1 MACYED
7 LRALYAATAKE
18 RDELKRENAELRE
31 ICQKQAEMNGRVA
44 AMALEL
50 DEAKA
55 DRDALKKQRDGVFQA
70 FKMLT
75 EKYEQVGAELDEAN
89 AEIQRLHQENFWLTN
104 GGNNG

>member
-18 RDELKRENAELRE
+18 RDELRRENAELRE

-55 DRDALKKQRDGVFQA
+55 
-70 FKMLT
+70 
-75 EKYEQVGAELDEAN
+75 
-89 AEIQRLHQENFWLTN
+89 EIQRLHQENFWLTN
-104 GGNNG
+104 GGRDG

>member
-18 RDELKRENAELRE
+18 RDELRKENEQLKE
-31 ICQKQAEMNGRVA
+31 ICEKQAEMNGRIA

-55 DRDALKKQRDGVFQA
+55 
-70 FKMLT
+70 
-75 EKYEQVGAELDEAN
+75 
-89 AEIQRLHQENFWLTN
+89 EIERLNKENFWLTN
-104 GGNNG
+104 GGRDG